1 MIPSSYSWKPGD
13 GTILRI
19 SKSSLGTFG
28 FCPKQY
34 EFVYIEGIRDDVNDD
49 MVRGT
54 NVHEATGEFYNR
66 VGEQSEAIMQMH
78 DDGYRQRALT
88 ALIDC
93 FPAPEEF
100 EFRHETD
107 RVVPIYQ
114 YGEDEPIRQLA
125 EWELERLMSTRGE
138 DFLPVGNEQWVS
150 VRTTIEVDGEDIPIE
165 MRGYIDRIFRD
176 EAGGLAL
183 MELKTGKWKGNKV
196 TPMRKELSVY
206 RFMLQEK
213 RKEDFASHCKCC
225 DTEYPN
231 GREWAQAHGLDDPIT
246 HVGWRFPRGGVNG
259 GIGPHWDYEPAK
271 KASMNAMLANMKD
284 LIRCHINQ
292 EFRPITETSRFDFAA
307 MLCSYCDKMAYCPAW
322 TDGLDV
328 GL

>member
-100 EFRHETD
+100 ESF
-107 RVVPIYQ
+107 
-114 YGEDEPIRQLA
+114 
-125 EWELERLMSTRGE
+125 S
-138 DFLPVGNEQWVS
+138 VGSGAPPLHQ
-150 VRTTIEVDGEDIPIE
+150 
-165 MRGYIDRIFRD
+165 
-176 EAGGLAL
+176 
-183 MELKTGKWKGNKV
+183 LKT
-196 TPMRKELSVY
+196 TEL
-206 RFMLQEK
+206 L
-213 RKEDFASHCKCC
+213 
-225 DTEYPN
+225 T
-231 GREWAQAHGLDDPIT
+231 
-246 HVGWRFPRGGVNG
+246 
-259 GIGPHWDYEPAK
+259 
-271 KASMNAMLANMKD
+271 
-284 LIRCHINQ
+284 
-292 EFRPITETSRFDFAA
+292 
-307 MLCSYCDKMAYCPAW
+307 
-322 TDGLDV
+322 
-328 GL
+328 